1 MKKYLLVLVG
11 LCCVLSYALAERPDY
26 PELKKSDAN
35 IIGHVL
41 DKKTKEHLPYITIAL
56 KGTTI
61 GTVTDATGH
70 YFLKNLPEGNFIL
83 EVSSVGYKTVTRNVT
98 LKKGKTLEEDF
109 EIEEDAIALD
119 GVVVS
124 ANRSETTR
132 RMAPTLV
139 NVVDLKLFETTN
151 SSTLSQGLNFQPGVR
166 VETNCQ
172 NCGFQQVRINGL
184 DGPYTQILID
194 SRPVFS
200 ALSGVYGLEQIPAS
214 MIERVEVMRGGGSAL
229 FGSSAIAGT
238 INIITKEPLRN
249 SGQLSHTITSLGG
262 SSSFD
267 NNTSLNASLVT
278 DDHRAGLYIF
288 GQNRYRS
295 GYDYDGD
302 GFTELP
308 KLKNQTVGF
317 RSYLKTS
324 TYSKLT
330 FEYHHMQEFRR
341 GGDMLNRPPHE
352 AHIAEQLQHS
362 IDGGSLKFDYFSPDE
377 KNRLSVFASAA
388 NTDRDSYYGP
398 GNDPLKAYG
407 KTTDLTAMG
416 GAQYVHTFDKCFFMP
431 SDLTAGLEYNRDR
444 LKDNMWGYNRH
455 TDQTVNIYSAFLQ
468 NEWKN
473 DRWGI
478 LIGGRLDKHNMVDNV
493 IFSPRAN
500 LRFNPTQN
508 INLRL
513 SYSSGFRAPQAFDED
528 MHIENV
534 GGTVAL
540 KAYGKTTD
548 LTAMGGAQY
557 VHTFD
562 KCFFMPSDLTAG
574 LEYNRDRLKD
584 NMWGYNRHT
593 DQTVNIYSAFLQNE
607 WKNDRWGIL
616 IGGRLDK
623 HNMVDNV
630 IFSPRANLRF
640 NPTQNINLR
649 LSYSSGFRA
658 PQAFDEDMHIE
669 NVGGTVAMIERAK
682 DLKEEKSQS
691 FSVSAD
697 MYHRFGAFQTNLLI
711 EGFYTRLTDVF
722 VLGKPYD
729 RGDGILVKTRSN
741 GPGAKVMGLTLEGK
755 VAYLSILQIQ
765 AGLTLQRSRY
775 DEPHKWHDDAPA
787 EKKIFRTPDTYG
799 YFTATCTPIKPL
811 SIALSGTYTGRMLVQ
826 RMDITAEN
834 AELGKMPERKAE
846 AIRTPRFFDLGVK
859 LAYDFKLYKTVDLQL
874 NGGVQNIFES
884 YQKDFDRGA
893 NRDSGYIYGP
903 SLPRSFFA
911 GVKISY

>member
-1 MKKYLLVLVG
+1 MIMATSLLLGACNPATDVNVKETGDKNLIG
-11 LCCVLSYALAERPDY
+11 
-26 PELKKSDAN
+26 KSDIRIKDGRMTPEALWAMGR
-35 IIGHVL
+35 IGGMNVSP
-41 DKKTKEHLPYITIAL
+41 DGKKVVYTVAYYSVPENKSNREVFVMNADGSDNKQITKTGFAENEAVWIKGGTKIA
-56 KGTTI
+56 
-61 GTVTDATGH
+61 
-70 YFLKNLPEGNFIL
+70 FLCNE
-83 EVSSVGYKTVTRNVT
+83 S
-98 LKKGKTLEEDF
+98 
-109 EIEEDAIALD
+109 
-119 GVVVS
+119 
-124 ANRSETTR
+124 
-132 RMAPTLV
+132 
-139 NVVDLKLFETTN
+139 
-151 SSTLSQGLNFQPGVR
+151 
-166 VETNCQ
+166 
-172 NCGFQQVRINGL
+172 
-184 DGPYTQILID
+184 
-194 SRPVFS
+194 
-200 ALSGVYGLEQIPAS
+200 
-214 MIERVEVMRGGGSAL
+214 
-229 FGSSAIAGT
+229 GSSQLWEMNPDGT
-238 INIITKEPLRN
+238 GRK
-249 SGQLSHTITSLGG
+249 QLS
-262 SSSFD
+262 
-267 NNTSLNASLVT
+267 N
-278 DDHRAGLYIF
+278 
-288 GQNRYRS
+288 
-295 GYDYDGD
+295 YDGD
-302 GFTELP
+302 IEGF
-308 KLKNQTVGF
+308 
-317 RSYLKTS
+317 
-324 TYSKLT
+324 
-330 FEYHHMQEFRR
+330 
-341 GGDMLNRPPHE
+341 
-352 AHIAEQLQHS
+352 A
-362 IDGGSLKFDYFSPDE
+362 FSPDE

-398 GNDPLKAYG
+398 GNDP
-407 KTTDLTAMG
+407 
-416 GAQYVHTFDKCFFMP
+416 
-431 SDLTAGLEYNRDR
+431 
-444 LKDNMWGYNRH
+444 
-455 TDQTVNIYSAFLQ
+455 
-468 NEWKN
+468 
-473 DRWGI
+473 
-478 LIGGRLDKHNMVDNV
+478 
-493 IFSPRAN
+493 
-500 LRFNPTQN
+500 
-508 INLRL
+508 
-513 SYSSGFRAPQAFDED
+513 
-528 MHIENV
+528 
-534 GGTVAL
+534 L